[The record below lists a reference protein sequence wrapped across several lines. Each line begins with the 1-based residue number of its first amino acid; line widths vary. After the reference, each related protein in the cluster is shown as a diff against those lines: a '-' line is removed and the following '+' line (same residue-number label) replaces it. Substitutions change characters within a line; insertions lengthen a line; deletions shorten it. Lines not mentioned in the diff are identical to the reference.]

1 MALPKYKE
9 DFYMNLPKHIT
20 NEKTGISYTLHGD
33 YYLPALKL
41 PELEDKR
48 PIGRW
53 GRMHEDYLKKNK
65 RHVFDSMLISGK
77 LHSYLA
83 DIDEQA
89 REMFDTLIEQ
99 MKDAEGVTE
108 QLKEQNQLEWVQRM
122 GNIEQRAGEIVCEDL
137 IFN

>member
-1 MALPKYKE
+1 
-9 DFYMNLPKHIT
+9 MNLPKYIT
-20 NEKTGISYTLHGD
+20 DERTGIKYELIGD
-33 YYLPALKL
+33 YYFIEGDDEE
-41 PELEDKR
+41 PEDNR

-99 MKDAEGVTE
+99 MKYAEGVTE

-122 GNIEQRAGEIVCEDL
+122 ENIQQRAREIVNTEL
-137 IFN
+137 IYV

>member
-1 MALPKYKE
+1 MNLPKYKT
-9 DFYMNLPKHIT
+9 DKR
-20 NEKTGISYTLHGD
+20 TGIKYELIGD
-33 YYLPALKL
+33 YYLIAGDGEE
-41 PELEDKR
+41 PEDNR

-65 RHVFDSMLISGK
+65 RHIFESMLMSCK

-89 REMFDTLIEQ
+89 RDMFDNLVEQ
-99 MKDAEGVTE
+99 MKVKEGVTE
-108 QLKEQNQLEWVQRM
+108 ELKEHYQWDWIQRM
-122 GNIEQRAGEIVCEDL
+122 KNIQEQAREIVCKEL

>member
-1 MALPKYKE
+1 
-9 DFYMNLPKHIT
+9 MNLPKHIT
-20 NEKTGISYTLHGD
+20 DERTGIKYELIGD
-33 YYLPALKL
+33 YYFIAGDDEAPK
-41 PELEDKR
+41 DNR

-89 REMFDTLIEQ
+89 REMFDSLVEQ
-99 MKDAEGVTE
+99 MKAKEGVTE
-108 QLKEQNQLEWVQRM
+108 ELKEQDQLKWVQQTN
-122 GNIEQRAGEIVCEDL
+122 NIQQRVREIVCSEL
-137 IFN
+137 IYV

>member
-1 MALPKYKE
+1 MNLPKYKTDE
-9 DFYMNLPKHIT
+9 R
-20 NEKTGISYTLHGD
+20 TGIKYELIGD
-33 YYLPALKL
+33 YYFIAGDGEE
-41 PELEDKR
+41 PEDNR

-65 RHVFDSMLISGK
+65 RHIFDSMFISGK

-89 REMFDTLIEQ
+89 REMFDALVEQ
-99 MKDAEGVTE
+99 IKEDEGVTE
-108 QLKEQNQLEWVQRM
+108 QLKEENQMEWVQRM
-122 GNIEQRAGEIVCEDL
+122 GNIDQQAREIVCEDF